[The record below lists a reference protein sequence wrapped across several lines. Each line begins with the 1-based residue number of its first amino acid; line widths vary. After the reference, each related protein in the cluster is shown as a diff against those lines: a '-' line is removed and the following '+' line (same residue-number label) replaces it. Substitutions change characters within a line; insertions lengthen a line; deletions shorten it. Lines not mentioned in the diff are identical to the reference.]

1 MNIHKIENSVMA
13 VSNAE
18 LILRIGWHYQKNKK
32 LTNKRNKYQ

>member
-1 MNIHKIENSVMA
+1 MKIHKIENSAMV

-32 LTNKRNKYQ
+32 STNRINKY